1 MIINRRNQ
9 VNQSPA
15 GWRTGAAGAITTTK
29 GNIMKKSAI
38 LLALALGV
46 SAMTTMAQDQ
56 GGTPPA
62 GDRPPGADGG
72 PGRMGGPGG
81 ERGQGGFHL
90 LPPRAK
96 EALNLTSDQEKDLA
110 ALEADT
116 KAKLEKILTPEQM
129 TKLKQMRPPQRGG
142 QGGRGGRGGQGG
154 PGGGRGGEQGG
165 PGGPGGD
172 QGGPAGMGGPGG
184 PGGGGDNQPPAQPPT
199 Q

>member
-1 MIINRRNQ
+1 
-9 VNQSPA
+9 
-15 GWRTGAAGAITTTK
+15 
-29 GNIMKKSAI
+29 MKKSAI

-46 SAMTTMAQDQ
+46 SAMTVMAQDQ

-62 GDRPPGADGG
+62 GDRPPGADGGQGG

-96 EALNLTSDQEKDLA
+96 EALNLTAEQEKDLA
-110 ALEADT
+110 ALELET

-154 PGGGRGGEQGG
+154 PDGG
-165 PGGPGGD
+165 PGGRGGD
-172 QGGPAGMGGPGG
+172 QGGPGGMGGPGG
-184 PGGGGDNQPPAQPPT
+184 PGGGGDNQPPTQPPT

>member
-1 MIINRRNQ
+1 MIINRCNQ
-9 VNQSPA
+9 VNQSFA
-15 GWRTGAAGAITTTK
+15 GWRTVAADAITTTK

-46 SAMTTMAQDQ
+46 SAMTVMAQDQ

-62 GDRPPGADGG
+62 GDRPPGADGGQGG

-96 EALNLTSDQEKDLA
+96 EVLNLTAEQEKDLA
-110 ALEADT
+110 ALEAET

-154 PGGGRGGEQGG
+154 PGGG

-172 QGGPAGMGGPGG
+172 QGGPGGMGGPGG
-184 PGGGGDNQPPAQPPT
+184 PGGDNQPPTQPPT